1 MENLCGFYD
10 YEAARNLREKNNRL
24 CSIEIKIMDYL
35 RSNGDTF
42 LTLHEFTKFCDNVDV
57 FKEALDDLVAQ
68 RWVRIRNC
76 AGLAYEAIQ

>member
-42 LTLHEFTKFCDNVDV
+42 LTLHEFTSSV
-57 FKEALDDLVAQ
+57 
-68 RWVRIRNC
+68 IT
-76 AGLAYEAIQ
+76 